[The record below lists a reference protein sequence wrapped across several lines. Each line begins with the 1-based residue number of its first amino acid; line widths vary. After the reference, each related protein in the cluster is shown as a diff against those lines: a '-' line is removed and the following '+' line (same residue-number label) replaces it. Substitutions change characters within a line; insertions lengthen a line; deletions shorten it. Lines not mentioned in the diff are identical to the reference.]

1 MARHDDA
8 LHIHLG
14 PPPEHGERCRHLVE
28 LLAVQQLHLTPVPAL
43 LAACFKGSAHQVAV
57 GRALTRRQTKTL
69 AKQEE
74 EDVSTSSKDFT
85 QGRRVR
91 RLEWG
96 RSNCSCRG

>member
-1 MARHDDA
+1 MTRHDDA

-14 PPPEHGERCRHLVE
+14 PPSEHGERCRHLVE

-69 AKQEE
+69 AKEKKKTYPRRAK
-74 EDVSTSSKDFT
+74 TSP
-85 QGRRVR
+85 RVAASVGWSGVFE
-91 RLEWG
+91 L
-96 RSNCSCRG
+96 